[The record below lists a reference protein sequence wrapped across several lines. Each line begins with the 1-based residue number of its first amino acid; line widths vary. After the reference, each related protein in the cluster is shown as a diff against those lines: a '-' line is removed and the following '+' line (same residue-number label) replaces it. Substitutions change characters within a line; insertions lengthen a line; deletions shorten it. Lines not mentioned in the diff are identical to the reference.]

1 MFQNIFNL
9 KIQIFTKIAI
19 KIINLKN
26 SKHMSSSVEQMVKAM
41 AEGMPEMKD
50 GEMPQLDP
58 EEMSRRVDGE
68 MKRMEEEH
76 VRKTGRYMPSPTD
89 VEDFLSKVNKVHDQV
104 KDIIDGKTDLEEFD
118 KEEH

>member
-26 SKHMSSSVEQMVKAM
+26 SEHMSSSVEQMVKAM

-50 GEMPQLDP
+50 GEMP
-58 EEMSRRVDGE
+58 
-68 MKRMEEEH
+68 
-76 VRKTGRYMPSPTD
+76 
-89 VEDFLSKVNKVHDQV
+89 
-104 KDIIDGKTDLEEFD
+104 
-118 KEEH
+118 

>member
-1 MFQNIFNL
+1 
-9 KIQIFTKIAI
+9 
-19 KIINLKN
+19 
-26 SKHMSSSVEQMVKAM
+26 
-41 AEGMPEMKD
+41 
-50 GEMPQLDP
+50 
-58 EEMSRRVDGE
+58 

-118 KEEH
+118 KEEHQKWKMEQTKKEIAKREARDKLLKGQKGKGH

>member
-1 MFQNIFNL
+1 
-9 KIQIFTKIAI
+9 
-19 KIINLKN
+19 
-26 SKHMSSSVEQMVKAM
+26 
-41 AEGMPEMKD
+41 
-50 GEMPQLDP
+50 
-58 EEMSRRVDGE
+58 